1 MPFNYLFFVLI
12 LFIVLFIS
20 VKKNRLTFTAA
31 ITAAVVGL
39 LIFMGTG
46 FTGIAMIGLFFLLG
60 TLATSFKINVKEKLG
75 AAEINKGGR
84 TAGQVIANGGVAA
97 IMGLLAW
104 LYPIQLLVF
113 KMMMAGAL
121 ASATADT
128 LSSELGTVY
137 GKKFYNILSF
147 KIDRRGE
154 NGVISLEGTFIG
166 IIGSV
171 LVAMIHA
178 FASGWNDQF
187 WGIVIAGTIGNL
199 TDSILGATLERKR
212 LIGNDTVNFINTLVG
227 AFTVYLLMK
236 LL

>member
-1 MPFNYLFFVLI
+1 MPFSYLFFVLI

-20 VKKNRLTFTAA
+20 VKKNRLTFAAA

-39 LIFMGTG
+39 LVFMGTG
-46 FTGIAMIGLFFLLG
+46 FTGIAMLGLFFLLG
-60 TLATSFKINVKEKLG
+60 MLASSFKINVKEKLG
-75 AAEINKGGR
+75 ATEINKGGR
-84 TAGQVIANGGVAA
+84 TTGQVIANGGVAA

-104 LYPIQLLVF
+104 HYPNQLLLF
-113 KMMMAGAL
+113 QMMMAGAL

-137 GKKFYNILSF
+137 GKQFYNILSF

-166 IIGSV
+166 IIGSA
-171 LVAMIHA
+171 LIAMIQA

-187 WGIVIAGTIGNL
+187 WWIVIAGTIGNL
-199 TDSILGATLERKR
+199 TDSILGATLERRR

-236 LL
+236 L

>member
-1 MPFNYLFFVLI
+1 MSFNYWLFVFI

-20 VKKNRLTFTAA
+20 VKKNKLTFAAA
-31 ITAAVVGL
+31 ITAAIVGL

-60 TLATSFKINVKEKLG
+60 TLATSFKINIKEKLG

-84 TAGQVIANGGVAA
+84 TVGQVLANGGVAA

-104 LYPIQLLVF
+104 LYPNQLLVF
-113 KMMMAGAL
+113 EMMMAGAL

-137 GKKFYNILSF
+137 GKKFYNIISF

-154 NGVISLEGTFIG
+154 NGVVSLEGTIIG
-166 IIGSV
+166 IGGSALIAGV
-171 LVAMIHA
+171 HA
-178 FASGWNDQF
+178 LATGWNNQF
-187 WGIVIAGTIGNL
+187 WWIVIAGTIGNL
-199 TDSILGATLERKR
+199 ADSILGATLERKR
-212 LIGNDTVNFINTLVG
+212 LIGNDVVNFINTMVS
-227 AFTVYLLMK
+227 AFTIYLLMK
-236 LL
+236 L